1 MQCPIQY
8 IFSPIQESG
17 GGETYEHS
25 NQEYP
30 APLGDQPVKPL
41 LTLPPDM
48 ADLLASMANQVG
60 LTLCNMY
67 IVTRANLGI

>member
-1 MQCPIQY
+1 M
-8 IFSPIQESG
+8 QESG
-17 GGETYEHS
+17 GGETYEH

-48 ADLLASMANQVG
+48 ADLLASMANQVRHI
-60 LTLCNMY
+60 Y
-67 IVTRANLGI
+67 PVTYAMRIFLVCQ